1 MNPHTISDIS
11 HLTKYLSFCSNFS
24 FASGTVWEQDYSAP
38 NKESTFSEI
47 LISAVKSTFSHSNHH
62 KSIKELF
69 WVSFLKICFSPYIT
83 HREAIE
89 VQKQFLGKLSK
100 FQQNELY
107 LRICMELRFQIW
119 STHTIT

>member
-1 MNPHTISDIS
+1 MLHWLATGLGSIV
-11 HLTKYLSFCSNFS
+11 LSGIPVDCLKHKLQIN
-24 FASGTVWEQDYSAP
+24 YSAP

-62 KSIKELF
+62 KNIKELF
-69 WVSFLKICFSPYIT
+69 WRGFLKICFSPYIT

-100 FQQNELY
+100 FEQNEQY

-119 STHTIT
+119 STHTLT